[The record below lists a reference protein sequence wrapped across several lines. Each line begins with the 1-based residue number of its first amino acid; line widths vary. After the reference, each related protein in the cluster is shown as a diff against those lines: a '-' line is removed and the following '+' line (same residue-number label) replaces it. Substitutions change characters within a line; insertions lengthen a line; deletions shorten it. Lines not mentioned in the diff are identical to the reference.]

1 MQLKTFGFIFEQMCI
16 RDLKAYTLD
25 INSHVSYYH
34 DRYDLETDIVLHIG
48 DGRYALIKCK
58 LGSTGID
65 MEAKYLLEL
74 RRLIREHN
82 AKEQQMPIAE
92 PTLLIVLTGGTV
104 AYMRPDGVKVI
115 PLGCLKD

>member
-65 MEAKYLLEL
+65 MEASTSWSFGDLFGSTM
-74 RRLIREHN
+74 RRNSKCR
-82 AKEQQMPIAE
+82 
-92 PTLLIVLTGGTV
+92 
-104 AYMRPDGVKVI
+104 
-115 PLGCLKD
+115 

>member
-34 DRYDLETDIVLHIG
+34 D
-48 DGRYALIKCK
+48 RYALIKCK

-104 AYMRPDGVKVI
+104 AYTRPDGVKVI